1 MAAVSVSLRPRFPA
15 SSCRHSSEFCSLGLL
30 FQPRRVS
37 NVSCV
42 RRNYTYPI
50 TSTFENRKSGT
61 KHSETLKPATNL
73 LKRLFLQSQSVKLEE
88 QLNGHSH
95 LPNDI
100 RLGLNFETLEFDLQS
115 ALEALKRKEEDLDEA
130 EIAVSLEL
138 DELARAKEDLERRE
152 KEIFAACSKQ
162 GKLEVELRQTNLTLV
177 SQTREIKDLKLLIDE
192 QERAIATAESS
203 LSLKEHELDKMKNE
217 LIKKSEDFAKA
228 ETDLKAKAQLLAE
241 ANKVI
246 EKQQN
251 EMLGL
256 QISLE
261 EKEKAFEVA
270 LTQQKLEEQKSK
282 DAEAK
287 LEEKTMQWLFAQE
300 EVRVLRKEASRL
312 MEESNLT
319 LEEFTRVK
327 MLLGDLKSELVSS
340 QKSLAFSRQKM
351 EEQELLLD
359 KRLVEHEEQKQII
372 MSYMA
377 SLEDARLEVD
387 SEKLKL
393 RAAEACCYELE
404 QELLKERKLMEGLK
418 QELSGERSSLQQA
431 LKEIS
436 SLQDKLSHKKF
447 ESEKLSGLLQVKES
461 ELVEARLEIQQLK
474 SEQLSLKLVLEE
486 RDLELCTERNKLEEA
501 NAEVSELWM
510 LMKYQEGQLIEAT
523 NLLKV
528 KDDYALRVQ
537 HELSD
542 VQLKFSVAESV
553 VERIVDLTKKFV
565 VPSQEDARPMNLSVD
580 NVNQE
585 WLQPQSNNLADE
597 FRWQIKQLEN
607 ELQLTREYLRGKESE
622 LIAAQ
627 RALTI
632 KDEELKTVC
641 QNLDEKEREL
651 KAMEEE
657 MIEDAKELKQLYSM
671 AQERIDG
678 RSVEDL
684 ALEKL
689 QLEAAQLEAEA
700 ATTALDKIAELSQSL
715 VTGATMRLHLGDH
728 HFQQT
733 ELLRRTVVDSNLYF
747 RSIETEVARLSALT
761 DQLAQEAGVDMAD
774 T

>member
-1 MAAVSVSLRPRFPA
+1 MAAVSVSIRPPFPA
-15 SSCRHSSEFCSLGLL
+15 SSCRRSSEVVGSLGIL
-30 FQPRRVS
+30 FQLRRVS

-42 RRNYTYPI
+42 RRNSTSPI
-50 TSTFENRKSGT
+50 TSVFENRKSGT
-61 KHSETLKPATNL
+61 EHSETLKPATNIL
-73 LKRLFLQSQSVKLEE
+73 ERLFLQAQSMKLEE

-100 RLGLNFETLEFDLQS
+100 RLGLNFDTLEFDLQS
-115 ALEALKRKEEDLDEA
+115 ALEALKKKEEDLEKA

-152 KEIFAACSKQ
+152 KEISAARSKQ
-162 GKLEVELRQTNLTLV
+162 GKLEDELRQSNLTLV

-192 QERAIATAESS
+192 RERKMATAESS

-228 ETDLKAKAQLLAE
+228 ETDLETKAQLLAE

-246 EKQQN
+246 EKQQS

-256 QISLE
+256 QISLV

-270 LTQQKLEEQKSK
+270 LTQQKLEEQKLK

-300 EVRVLRKEASRL
+300 EIRVVRNEASRL
-312 MEESNLT
+312 MEGSNLT

-351 EEQELLLD
+351 EAQERLLD
-359 KRLVEHEEQKQII
+359 KQLAEHEEQKQII

-387 SEKLKL
+387 SERLKL
-393 RAAEACCYELE
+393 RAAEARCYELE
-404 QELLKERKLMEGLK
+404 QEFLKERKLMEGLK
-418 QELSGERSSLQQA
+418 QELGRERSSLQQA

-436 SLQDKLSHKKF
+436 ALQDELNHKNF
-447 ESEKLSGLLQVKES
+447 ESEKLSSLLQVKES

-486 RDLELCTERNKLEEA
+486 RDLELCTARKKLEEA
-501 NAEVSELWM
+501 NAEVSELRM
-510 LMKYQEGQLIEAT
+510 LMKHQEGQLMQAT
-523 NLLKV
+523 DLLKV
-528 KDDYALRVQ
+528 KDDYVVQVQ

-542 VQLKFSVAESV
+542 VQLKFSAAESV
-553 VERIVDLTKKFV
+553 VERIVDLTKKL
-565 VPSQEDARPMNLSVD
+565 VPSEGSYGDD
-580 NVNQE
+580 VNQE
-585 WLQPQSNNLADE
+585 QMQRQWKNLADE
-597 FRWQIKQLEN
+597 SGWQLKLLEA
-607 ELQLTREYLRGKESE
+607 ELQLTRDYVREKESE
-622 LIAAQ
+622 LIAAH

-632 KDEELKTVC
+632 KDEELKTVHEK
-641 QNLDEKEREL
+641 LDEKEREL
-651 KAMEEE
+651 KEMKEE
-657 MIEDAKELKQLYSM
+657 MLKEAEDIKQLHSL
-671 AQERIDG
+671 ADKRIHG
-678 RSVEDL
+678 RSVADL

-700 ATTALDKIAELSQSL
+700 ATTALDRIAELSQSL
-715 VTGATMRLHLGDH
+715 VHKAGSTMKLQLGYH
-728 HFQQT
+728 HFDQT
-733 ELLRRTVVDSNLYF
+733 ELHTRTLVDGSCF

-761 DQLAQEAGVDMAD
+761 DQLVQEAGVDK
-774 T
+774 